1 MSLQVLREDDG
12 SEKVTEDLEISEK
25 VPNFANSYA

>member
-12 SEKVTEDLEISEK
+12 SEKVAKDLEVMKIK
-25 VPNFANSYA
+25 TIFAT

>member
-12 SEKVTEDLEISEK
+12 SEKVAKDLEVMKIK
-25 VPNFANSYA
+25 TIFAPG